1 MTIRIL
7 ELSRSFLSRR
17 RVDVEVDGRHTRDE
31 EGVESTHRVF
41 FEFLS
46 IGNEATDL
54 RLPGSR
60 RASVDRDGSVASP
73 GIESAERRGSERRR
87 LQKFRW
93 WVAAAAPFVAFYL
106 AGLVLEAR
114 ARYAAKALLLLAL
127 SAALHALAR
136 ALLDDELRAVLPL
149 SVYLAT
155 KVGAGPDAAIP
166 SSTGPSLP
174 RSDAPVTSR
183 CAETTRR

>member
-1 MTIRIL
+1 M
-7 ELSRSFLSRR
+7 
-17 RVDVEVDGRHTRDE
+17 
-31 EGVESTHRVF
+31 
-41 FEFLS
+41 
-46 IGNEATDL
+46 
-54 RLPGSR
+54 
-60 RASVDRDGSVASP
+60 
-73 GIESAERRGSERRR
+73 
-87 LQKFRW
+87 QKFRW

-155 KVGAGPDAAIP
+155 KVGAARPDAAVP